1 MDSLTQ
7 IVLGAAVSEVS
18 VGKKIGNRSILWG
31 GIAGTI
37 PDLDIVANL
46 WMDPLDALA
55 FHRGISHSFLFA
67 FLAAPI
73 FGYLVHRI
81 YQSKKHHIIAFI
93 GWCLL
98 FFGIGIPILLSSSSI
113 VIKFLAIL
121 MIIIIVRSLYKRYF
135 EKEQIGVNASVKD
148 WIVLFFLAIVT
159 HPILDTF
166 TTYGTQL
173 FQPFSD
179 YRVSFCNISVA
190 DPLYT
195 IPLII
200 VLFLMSRY
208 AKDRSIRR
216 TLVWIGLSISSLYMM
231 FTLWNKSH
239 VNHVFE
245 NSLIENNIEYK
256 RYMTSP
262 TILNNV
268 LWFCLAER
276 EDEYV
281 YGFYSIFDKED
292 KVELEQIP
300 KNYHLLAAKKDDRVI
315 KILSWFSNGYYSVL
329 DRNDGVFQLNDLR
342 FGLFENV
349 AGKEDFI
356 FRFGI
361 QKATDGNYRLVDEQ
375 AGPPNKER
383 KKVFKQM
390 WTRIKGV

>member
-18 VGKKIGNRSILWG
+18 VGKKIGNRSIVWG

-37 PDLDIVANL
+37 PDLDIVSNL
-46 WMDPLDALA
+46 WMDPLDALS

-67 FLAAPI
+67 FIAAPLL
-73 FGYLVHRI
+73 GYLVHAL
-81 YQSKKHHIIAFI
+81 YQSKYHHIIAFV

-98 FFGIGIPILLSSSSI
+98 FAGIEVPILLSGTSI
-113 VIKFLAIL
+113 IVKLL
-121 MIIIIVRSLYKRYF
+121 TMVMLGIIIWSVYKRYF
-135 EKEQIGVNASVKD
+135 IKEQRPTEASVKD
-148 WIVLFFLAIVT
+148 WIILFFLAIVT
-159 HPILDTF
+159 HPILDSF

-190 DPLYT
+190 DPMYT

-200 VLFLMSRY
+200 SLVLMSRY
-208 AKDRSIRR
+208 AKERSLRR
-216 TLVWIGLSISSLYMM
+216 ILVWIGLGVSSLYMI
-231 FTLWNKSH
+231 FTLVNKSH
-239 VNHVFE
+239 INHVFE
-245 NSLIENNIEYK
+245 NSLIENNIEYQ

-276 EDEYV
+276 EEEYI
-281 YGFYSIFDKED
+281 YGFYSIFDKSD
-292 KVELEQIP
+292 KVELNRIP
-300 KNYHLLAAKKDDRVI
+300 KNYHLLKANEDDRVI
-315 KILSWFSNGYYSVL
+315 KILNWFSNGYYTVT
-329 DRNDGVFQLNDLR
+329 DRKDGVLQINDMR
-342 FGLFENV
+342 FGMFENV

-361 QKATDGNYRLVDEQ
+361 QKANDGSYRLVDEQ
-375 AGPPNKER
+375 AGPPTKER